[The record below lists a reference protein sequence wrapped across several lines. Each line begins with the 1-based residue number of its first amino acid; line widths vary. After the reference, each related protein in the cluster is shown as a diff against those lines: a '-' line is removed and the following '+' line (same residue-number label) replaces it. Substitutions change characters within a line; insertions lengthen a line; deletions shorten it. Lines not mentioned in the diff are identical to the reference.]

1 MRTLCAL
8 LAGFA
13 LAGAAHAANDEFWPE
28 VNLYKRLNETA
39 RLYFSADYT
48 QSKEVSTA
56 ATAASANLTAAV
68 DVSLKPIL
76 RPKLISEDWER
87 SRYLWARFGYTR
99 VSKIELGASELSE
112 NRGTLALNVRAPL
125 PAEFWLEG
133 RAQADLR
140 WISGEY
146 STRYRLRG
154 EVTRVF
160 STFEW
165 AMLGYVRAEWYY
177 DTRYDAH
184 SRTLYQAGLER
195 TITPHFRLEVYLA
208 RQYDYQPQED
218 SLSALGLVAK
228 WYY

>member
-1 MRTLCAL
+1 
-8 LAGFA
+8 
-13 LAGAAHAANDEFWPE
+13 
-28 VNLYKRLNETA
+28 
-39 RLYFSADYT
+39 
-48 QSKEVSTA
+48 
-56 ATAASANLTAAV
+56 
-68 DVSLKPIL
+68 
-76 RPKLISEDWER
+76 
-87 SRYLWARFGYTR
+87 
-99 VSKIELGASELSE
+99 VSKIELGMRALSE
-112 NRGTLALNVRAPL
+112 NRGILALNARGPL
-125 PAEFWLEG
+125 PAEFWFEG

-140 WISGEY
+140 WINGSY

-165 AMLGYVRAEWYY
+165 AMQGYARAEWFY

-195 TITPHFRLEVYLA
+195 TITPHFRLEIYLA

-218 SLSALGLVAK
+218 SLSALGVVAK